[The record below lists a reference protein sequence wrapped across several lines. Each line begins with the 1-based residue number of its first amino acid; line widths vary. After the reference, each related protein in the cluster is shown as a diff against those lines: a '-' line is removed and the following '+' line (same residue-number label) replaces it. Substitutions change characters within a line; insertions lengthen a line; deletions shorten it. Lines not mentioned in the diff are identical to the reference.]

1 MTLKSNY
8 GTFIDRAINEFRTG
22 RPVVIEENKNFW
34 LFFNI
39 EHSSDKILS
48 PFNKYLESERYLLFT
63 KQKAK
68 SIFKDKISSNIF
80 IRINK
85 NISTTSIKNLFIKPL
100 SKQNLLKFQKSHPHK
115 GAKFH
120 DECLNISKNAKVIP
134 TLIFKKFNKKY
145 YKNIDDL
152 ILKLGLLKFNYL
164 DHKVLDELI
173 EESLGDRK
181 IGTTKKGIGP
191 CYGDKIQRKGIRIQ
205 DFLSPEK
212 FKSKLQ
218 ENLNEKNTIIE
229 EIYKGKALNFDE
241 ILSEYDTFRELIES
255 LSTDTS
261 LFISNSIKENKNIL
275 FEGAQGTLLDID
287 HGTYPFVTSSNT
299 SAGNASI
306 GSGIGP
312 LNFEKVVG
320 VTKAYIS
327 RVGTGPFMTEQSNK
341 IGDYLIE
348 KGAEF
353 GTVTG
358 RRRRCGWLDLV
369 SLKYSAR
376 INSLSE
382 LFITKLD
389 VLTGL
394 DEVNICVGYKFKDQE
409 LTDYPLVEDILEKS
423 TPIYKSFEGWN
434 DDISSITEFNKLPE
448 SAQTYINS
456 IEEFTEIPIKYIS
469 VGPERKQNII
479 R

>member
-1 MTLKSNY
+1 M
-8 GTFIDRAINEFRTG
+8 
-22 RPVVIEENKNFW
+22 
-34 LFFNI
+34 
-39 EHSSDKILS
+39 
-48 PFNKYLESERYLLFT
+48 
-63 KQKAK
+63 
-68 SIFKDKISSNIF
+68 
-80 IRINK
+80 
-85 NISTTSIKNLFIKPL
+85 STTIVLGAQWGDEGKGKVTDFFASKADLVVRFQGGNNAGHTIVVDDEKFAL
-100 SKQNLLKFQKSHPHK
+100 SMVPSGVMYETCTPVIASGCVVDFEVLKKEIDS
-115 GAKFH
+115 
-120 DECLNISKNAKVIP
+120 LNQ
-134 TLIFKKFNKKY
+134 
-145 YKNIDDL
+145 KNIDTSN
-152 ILKLGLLKFNYL
+152 LKLSYNAHIIMPY
-164 DHKVLDELI
+164 HKVLDELI

-218 ENLNEKNTIIE
+218 ENLNEKNKIIE

-241 ILSEYDTFRELIES
+241 ILSEYETFRELIES

-327 RVGTGPFMTEQSNK
+327 RVGTGPFMTEQSNN

-448 SAQTYINS
+448 SAQTYINF
-456 IEEFTEIPIKYIS
+456 IEEFTDIPIKYIS

>member
-1 MTLKSNY
+1 M
-8 GTFIDRAINEFRTG
+8 
-22 RPVVIEENKNFW
+22 
-34 LFFNI
+34 
-39 EHSSDKILS
+39 
-48 PFNKYLESERYLLFT
+48 
-63 KQKAK
+63 
-68 SIFKDKISSNIF
+68 
-80 IRINK
+80 
-85 NISTTSIKNLFIKPL
+85 STTIVLGAQWGDEGKGKVTDFFASKADLVVRFQGGNNAGHTIVVDDEKFAL
-100 SKQNLLKFQKSHPHK
+100 SMVPSGVMYDTCTPVIASGCVVDFEVLKKEIDS
-115 GAKFH
+115 
-120 DECLNISKNAKVIP
+120 LNQ
-134 TLIFKKFNKKY
+134 
-145 YKNIDDL
+145 KNIDTSN
-152 ILKLGLLKFNYL
+152 LKLSYNAHIIMPY
-164 DHKVLDELI
+164 HKVLDELI

-191 CYGDKIQRKGIRIQ
+191 CYGDKIQRRGIRIQ

-218 ENLNEKNTIIE
+218 ENLNEK
-229 EIYKGKALNFDE
+229 
-241 ILSEYDTFRELIES
+241 
-255 LSTDTS
+255 
-261 LFISNSIKENKNIL
+261 NSIKENKNIL

-341 IGDYLIE
+341 VGDYLIE

-448 SAQTYINS
+448 SAQTYINF